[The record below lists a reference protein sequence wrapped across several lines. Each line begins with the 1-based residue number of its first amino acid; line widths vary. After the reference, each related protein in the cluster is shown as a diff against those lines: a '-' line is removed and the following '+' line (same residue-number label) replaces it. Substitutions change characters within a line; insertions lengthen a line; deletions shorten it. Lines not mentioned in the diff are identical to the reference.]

1 MSVLLKAL
9 EKSEEER
16 EGSAEGAPVPEGGS
30 PPAGGG
36 FSLSGGGGGGPSK
49 LSSALHSAEK
59 GQEEAARVV
68 SGYEAGQEADA
79 EAEEDRDMLQLRRA
93 QARSRVR
100 WLASF
105 VVVILAAGGAYYAA
119 EEFGLLDPS
128 EQAAGQQAQQTGE
141 AAEAEEAVEEIA
153 VSKLEEPEY
162 DVQQDILQ
170 AVLSVGDQQGQ
181 GQGESEDVARRIAE
195 WTQQLLAESIEEA
208 RSRREEQIAETER
221 VIEQQTVQQ
230 QESLKSL
237 EERLTELVGDDGQGA
252 VAYADPNDYMLQQLA
267 LLDAPTIE
275 PKNNRREF
283 VAPAGTTTADVAV
296 AVAEPVAPD
305 PSATAPSAAPTPPPR
320 EIAQAAVISKS
331 TSALTKVFSDAVAKY
346 ESGNFDAAENGFRT
360 VLASSPKDVN
370 SMVGL
375 AKVHSSRGNLRLA
388 ANTLL
393 RASELQPTNP
403 VVISELI
410 ALQGDSPQQVLSE
423 KRLLGLLG
431 RVSDPGLEA
440 RLQFLLGGMFA
451 RQERWFE
458 AREVFKFAHNS
469 DRGNPDYA
477 YNLAVVHDFLN
488 ESSEA
493 IKMYRMAAS
502 LAGSSVSSFDPQ
514 VATSRADELADR

>member
-16 EGSAEGAPVPEGGS
+16 EGSAEGAQAPEGGS

-49 LSSALHSAEK
+49 LASALHSAEK
-59 GQEEAARVV
+59 GQAEAARVV
-68 SGYEAGQEADA
+68 SGYEAGQEAEG
-79 EAEEDRDMLQLRRA
+79 EAEEDQDTRQLRRA
-93 QARSRVR
+93 QASSRIR
-100 WLASF
+100 WLAGI
-105 VVVILAAGGAYYAA
+105 VVVILAAGGAYFAA

-128 EQAAGQQAQQTGE
+128 EQVAGQQAQQDGE
-141 AAEAEEAVEEIA
+141 TAAAEEVIDDAAVA
-153 VSKLEEPEY
+153 PLVEPEY

-221 VIEQQTVQQ
+221 VIEEQAVQQ

-237 EERLTELVGDDGQGA
+237 EERLSDLVGDGEGA
-252 VAYADPNDYMLQQLA
+252 VAFADPNDYMLQQLE
-267 LLDAPTIE
+267 LLDAPNIE
-275 PKNNRREF
+275 PKRTRREF
-283 VAPAGTTTADVAV
+283 VAPAGTTSADLAV
-296 AVAEPVAPD
+296 AAAEPEAAD
-305 PSATAPSAAPTPPPR
+305 PSAPAPAPIAAPAPR
-320 EIAQAAVISKS
+320 EIAQAATITKS
-331 TSALTKVFSDAVAKY
+331 TSALTKVFSDAVANY

-423 KRLLGLLG
+423 KRLLALLG
-431 RVSDPGLEA
+431 VVSDPSLEA
-440 RLQFLLGGMFA
+440 RIQFLLGGMFA

-458 AREVFKFAHNS
+458 AREVFSFAHSS

-488 ESSEA
+488 ESSDA

-502 LAGSSVSSFDPQ
+502 LADSSVSSFDPQ
-514 VATSRADELADR
+514 VATSRANELADR